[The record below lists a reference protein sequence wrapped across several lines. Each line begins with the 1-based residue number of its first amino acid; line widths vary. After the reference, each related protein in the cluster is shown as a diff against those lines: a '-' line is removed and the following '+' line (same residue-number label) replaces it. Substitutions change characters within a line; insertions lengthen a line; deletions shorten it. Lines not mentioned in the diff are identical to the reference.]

1 MTKDTYR
8 IFVINTGSTSTKVA
22 LYENTTEIQRKEL
35 FVPQEELANSRTA
48 IDQLDYRTRVVREF
62 MKEAGIDIHSID
74 IIAARGGPIVPCEG
88 GAYAVNDLM
97 IDVLTYEPF
106 SPHESALSCIIG
118 RNLVEGTDIPVIIYD
133 SVVTLEYQLLATIS
147 GLPEVKNISR
157 GHPLNARKTGR
168 EVAKKLGKPFEE
180 CRLVVAH
187 FGGSISISAFK
198 GGRLVDMSHAF
209 NGPMSPQRAGRIS
222 TEDMIEMCYSGKYT
236 QKEMY
241 KHLNGK
247 AGFVAYF
254 GTQNAKD
261 VMAMVENGDEKAKT
275 IVDAMAYQCAKGIAE
290 MCVAV
295 GGNVDAIVYTG
306 GMAYSK
312 TFTDMVSEKV
322 SFLAPIEIYPGENE
336 MESLALGG
344 LRVLRGEEKAKTF
357 VKVVNE

>member
-168 EVAKKLGKPFEE
+168 EVAKKLGKP
-180 CRLVVAH
+180 C
-187 FGGSISISAFK
+187 
-198 GGRLVDMSHAF
+198 
-209 NGPMSPQRAGRIS
+209 
-222 TEDMIEMCYSGKYT
+222 
-236 QKEMY
+236 
-241 KHLNGK
+241 
-247 AGFVAYF
+247 
-254 GTQNAKD
+254 
-261 VMAMVENGDEKAKT
+261 
-275 IVDAMAYQCAKGIAE
+275 
-290 MCVAV
+290 
-295 GGNVDAIVYTG
+295 
-306 GMAYSK
+306 
-312 TFTDMVSEKV
+312 TDC
-322 SFLAPIEIYPGENE
+322 P
-336 MESLALGG
+336 
-344 LRVLRGEEKAKTF
+344 
-357 VKVVNE
+357 